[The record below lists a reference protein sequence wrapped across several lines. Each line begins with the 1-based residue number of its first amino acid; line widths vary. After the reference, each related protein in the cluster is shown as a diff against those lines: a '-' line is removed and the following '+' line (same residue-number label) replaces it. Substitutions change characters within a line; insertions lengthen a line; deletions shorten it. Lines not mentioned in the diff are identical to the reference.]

1 MRFLSSG
8 SGDQA
13 FSDLKA
19 AVSSGLVL
27 REGHTVPWPGGLVL
41 RSSTGQ
47 AGIRSGQEQVSGSH
61 PGLIQDLVVGSGRF
75 CPLPLHLSFLS
86 CKGGVMIAFIQQR
99 CGEEE
104 MEVLTTEPG
113 ISWASINIW

>member
-1 MRFLSSG
+1 MRFFPGG

-19 AVSSGLVL
+19 TVSSRLVL
-27 REGHTVPWPGGLVL
+27 REGQTVPWPGGLVL
-41 RSSTGQ
+41 SSSTGQ

-75 CPLPLHLSFLS
+75 CSVPPHLSFLS
-86 CKGGVMIAFIQQR
+86 CKVGVMIVCMQQG

-104 MEVLTTEPG
+104 M
-113 ISWASINIW
+113 